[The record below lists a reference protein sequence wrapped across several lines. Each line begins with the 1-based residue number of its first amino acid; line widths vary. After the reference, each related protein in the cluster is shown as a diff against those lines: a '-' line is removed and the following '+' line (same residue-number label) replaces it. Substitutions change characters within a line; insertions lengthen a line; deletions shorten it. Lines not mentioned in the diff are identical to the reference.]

1 MKKNAPTSARLTTA
15 TVAKAQLRVEVADI
29 QVIFPKIRS
38 VAYTA
43 DTAIIGT
50 ILVTKLIDTLTR
62 HPLYGCQMLDSLR
75 RFSMTF
81 TLLGLLVI
89 GLTIAS
95 CSNDANTSQV
105 TATSTGV
112 TADTAGKPQ
121 SSVVLNKQA
130 QTVLDQLLQY
140 PSGSQAQVSS
150 AILTIA
156 PGVSTGLHKHDAPMY
171 AYILEGTLTVT
182 YEGGIVKEF
191 SAGSAILEAVGTPH
205 NGENKTDKPVKILV
219 VNMGA
224 EGVANSVTL

>member
-1 MKKNAPTSARLTTA
+1 MISCHNAIP
-15 TVAKAQLRVEVADI
+15 
-29 QVIFPKIRS
+29 RS
-38 VAYTA
+38 VAFVLA
-43 DTAIIGT
+43 MALAIS
-50 ILVTKLIDTLTR
+50 LV
-62 HPLYGCQMLDSLR
+62 GCSSDS
-75 RFSMTF
+75 S
-81 TLLGLLVI
+81 
-89 GLTIAS
+89 S
-95 CSNDANTSQV
+95 S
-105 TATSTGV
+105 TSTSTT
-112 TADTAGKPQ
+112 TAAATAGKPE

-140 PSGSQAQVSS
+140 PNGSQAQVSS
-150 AILTIA
+150 TILTIA

-182 YEGGIVKEF
+182 YEGGIVKEY

>member
-1 MKKNAPTSARLTTA
+1 MNFSRSRSARACVIAMAFSILIVAGCSSTGSSSTQSSTTSA
-15 TVAKAQLRVEVADI
+15 VA
-29 QVIFPKIRS
+29 
-38 VAYTA
+38 
-43 DTAIIGT
+43 G
-50 ILVTKLIDTLTR
+50 
-62 HPLYGCQMLDSLR
+62 
-75 RFSMTF
+75 
-81 TLLGLLVI
+81 
-89 GLTIAS
+89 
-95 CSNDANTSQV
+95 
-105 TATSTGV
+105 
-112 TADTAGKPQ
+112 GKPQ
-121 SSVVLNKQA
+121 SSLVLDKQA

-140 PSGSQAQVSS
+140 PNGSQAQVSS

-219 VNMGA
+219 VNIGA

>member
-1 MKKNAPTSARLTTA
+1 MISRRRNAHRNILIALAIAVGVLAAGCSSDSSTAGPNTTTS
-15 TVAKAQLRVEVADI
+15 TVA
-29 QVIFPKIRS
+29 
-38 VAYTA
+38 
-43 DTAIIGT
+43 
-50 ILVTKLIDTLTR
+50 
-62 HPLYGCQMLDSLR
+62 
-75 RFSMTF
+75 
-81 TLLGLLVI
+81 
-89 GLTIAS
+89 AS
-95 CSNDANTSQV
+95 P
-105 TATSTGV
+105 
-112 TADTAGKPQ
+112 GKPE
-121 SSVVLNKQA
+121 SSVVLNKEA

-224 EGVANSVTL
+224 EGVANSVSL

>member
-1 MKKNAPTSARLTTA
+1 MNILPSRALRTFSVVVAFGILTLAGCSSTTA
-15 TVAKAQLRVEVADI
+15 
-29 QVIFPKIRS
+29 S
-38 VAYTA
+38 
-43 DTAIIGT
+43 
-50 ILVTKLIDTLTR
+50 
-62 HPLYGCQMLDSLR
+62 S
-75 RFSMTF
+75 
-81 TLLGLLVI
+81 
-89 GLTIAS
+89 
-95 CSNDANTSQV
+95 SQSS
-105 TATSTGV
+105 TTSTAV
-112 TADTAGKPQ
+112 ANGKPQ
-121 SSVVLNKQA
+121 SSVVLDKQA

-140 PSGSQAQVSS
+140 PNGSQAQVSS

-191 SAGSAILEAVGTPH
+191 SAGSAILEAVDTPH

>member
-1 MKKNAPTSARLTTA
+1 MNFSSRRSLRTVAVLLALSAGVLFAGCSGSDTATTA
-15 TVAKAQLRVEVADI
+15 STTTTTVA
-29 QVIFPKIRS
+29 
-38 VAYTA
+38 
-43 DTAIIGT
+43 
-50 ILVTKLIDTLTR
+50 
-62 HPLYGCQMLDSLR
+62 
-75 RFSMTF
+75 
-81 TLLGLLVI
+81 
-89 GLTIAS
+89 AS
-95 CSNDANTSQV
+95 P
-105 TATSTGV
+105 
-112 TADTAGKPQ
+112 GKPQ
-121 SSVVLNKQA
+121 VSTILDKQA

-140 PSGSQAQVSS
+140 PTGSQAQVSS
-150 AILTIA
+150 AVLTLA